1 MHRLDS
7 KLHGFYS
14 PPLGWLALQSIV
26 MSMSVHLFVCVYVS
40 LCLSVRYY
48 KTVRPN
54 FSKFLSMLPV
64 AMARSFSDG
73 AALRYVLPALRM
85 TSCFH
90 TLRPVGRVGH
100 GFVWFTGQGPLW
112 PTGSLA
118 RRAGLL
124 EQTGRICW
132 VGHAGRSDWTRL
144 YCWEGDAH
152 LAVCFMMVSSCALEQ
167 SLLSII
173 ALL

>member
-73 AALRYVLPALRM
+73 IAIRYVLPV
-85 TSCFH
+85 CHIFI
-90 TLRPVGRVGH
+90 
-100 GFVWFTGQGPLW
+100 PLDQW
-112 PTGSLA
+112 AEIWYFCMDDRLSPSLA
-118 RRAGLL
+118 
-124 EQTGRICW
+124 
-132 VGHAGRSDWTRL
+132 
-144 YCWEGDAH
+144 
-152 LAVCFMMVSSCALEQ
+152 
-167 SLLSII
+167 
-173 ALL
+173 